1 MRIMQSFIIKV
12 NFHYP
17 VQSFIIQVNFQFFK
31 KISPFVKVLTTC
43 INYCAM
49 LDPRLTLQTEITFVK
64 EAGWSIL
71 IYNIFFYQLKEKSK
85 YFSIKSWIS
94 LYRALLLLKENGI
107 QCNLKEATIIK
118 PS

>member
-94 LYRALLLLKENGI
+94 LYRSLLLLKENGI
-107 QCNLKEATIIK
+107 QCILKEAMTIK